1 MTLTELVAAY
11 PGLFYRNNRDWYRT
25 EAFMRALPLDA
36 EPRVP
41 VRARAITAVPKTN
54 RGLPQAVD
62 IAHAYVLDPLNP
74 VWDDYILC
82 RDRDAQGQQVYV
94 AGCAN
99 GHGFEIHRIIDYA
112 QRLRVAEWK

>member
-1 MTLTELVAAY
+1 MTLTELIAAH
-11 PGLFYRNNRDWYRT
+11 PGLFYRNNRDWYRP
-25 EAFMRALPLDA
+25 EAFMRALPHDDP
-36 EPRVP
+36 PRIP
-41 VRARAITAVPKTN
+41 VRVRTVSVLPSSS

-62 IAHAYVLDPLNP
+62 VASAYVLDPLNP
-74 VWDDYILC
+74 VWDDYLLC

-112 QRLRVAEWK
+112 KRLRIAEWK